1 MHLLGYI
8 TSKLLIIKILRG
20 AFIMNNFFK
29 NVVKVGALIAV
40 GLGVKKLSE
49 NREAVKQEIEK
60 AKNDPKGYAKSVQ
73 SMATQKAEEVSEQ
86 AKAEVEKVKNDPKGY
101 AEGVKA
107 KAVDKAKDVQRDAK
121 TKAEEFK
128 ANATEEYEN
137 LKQQGKEK
145 VEEAKVKAG
154 EAKTKVD
161 EKVAE
166 VENKD
171 DDTYTT
177 PDTDINLNE
186 KVEKEKLASEGG
198 LSAGEVKKAQEKA
211 VEADVDVV
219 EDQGD
224 VNENYNVHVVTD
236 DKK

>member
-1 MHLLGYI
+1 M
-8 TSKLLIIKILRG
+8 S
-20 AFIMNNFFK
+20 NFFK
-29 NVVKVGALIAV
+29 NVVKVGALFAV

-60 AKNDPKGYAKSVQ
+60 AKNDPKGYA
-73 SMATQKAEEVSEQ
+73 
-86 AKAEVEKVKNDPKGY
+86 
-101 AEGVKA
+101 EGVKA
-107 KAVDKAKDVQRDAK
+107 IAVDKAKDVQADAK
-121 TKAEEFK
+121 TRVEEFK
-128 ANATEEYEN
+128 ANATEEFEN

-145 VEEAKVKAG
+145 VEEAKVKAD
-154 EAKTKVD
+154 EAKTKVE
-161 EKVAE
+161 EKVDE
-166 VENKD
+166 VKNKD

>member
-20 AFIMNNFFK
+20 AFIMSNFFK
-29 NVVKVGALIAV
+29 NVVKVGALFAV

-86 AKAEVEKVKNDPKGY
+86 AKVEVEKAKNDPKGY

-107 KAVDKAKDVQRDAK
+107 MAVDKAKDVQADAK

-128 ANATEEYEN
+128 ANATEEFEN

-145 VEEAKVKAG
+145 VEEAKTKVK
-154 EAKTKVD
+154 EKVD
-161 EKVAE
+161 EVK
-166 VENKD
+166 NKD

-177 PDTDINLNE
+177 PDTDIHLNE

>member
-1 MHLLGYI
+1 MDE
-8 TSKLLIIKILRG
+8 
-20 AFIMNNFFK
+20 
-29 NVVKVGALIAV
+29 VK
-40 GLGVKKLSE
+40 
-49 NREAVKQEIEK
+49 
-60 AKNDPKGYAKSVQ
+60 
-73 SMATQKAEEVSEQ
+73 
-86 AKAEVEKVKNDPKGY
+86 
-101 AEGVKA
+101 
-107 KAVDKAKDVQRDAK
+107 
-121 TKAEEFK
+121 
-128 ANATEEYEN
+128 
-137 LKQQGKEK
+137 
-145 VEEAKVKAG
+145 
-154 EAKTKVD
+154 
-161 EKVAE
+161 
-166 VENKD
+166 NKD